1 MANLDRFDV
10 LTSWRYDRGMGG
22 QKRATVYLDSDLHRA
37 LRLKAAATDRSISE
51 IVNEAVR
58 RSLAEDAIDLAAIE
72 SRVAEPDADFGVV
85 VKGMKRR
92 GQL

>member
-1 MANLDRFDV
+1 MAD
-10 LTSWRYDRGMGG
+10 

-58 RSLAEDAIDLAAIE
+58 RSLAEDAADLAAIE
-72 SRVAEPDADFGVV
+72 TPAAEPEVDFAVV
-85 VKGMKRR
+85 VKSMKRR
-92 GQL
+92 GRL

>member
-1 MANLDRFDV
+1 MNA
-10 LTSWRYDRGMGG
+10 

-72 SRVAEPDADFGVV
+72 SRVAEPEADFAVV

-92 GQL
+92 GRL

>member
-1 MANLDRFDV
+1 M
-10 LTSWRYDRGMGG
+10 TSKRYDHIMNE

-58 RSLAEDAIDLAAIE
+58 RSLAEDAADLAAIE
-72 SRVAEPDADFGVV
+72 TRAAEPEVDFAVV
-85 VKGMKRR
+85 VKNMKRR
-92 GQL
+92 GRL

>member
-1 MANLDRFDV
+1 MDA
-10 LTSWRYDRGMGG
+10 

-37 LRLKAAATDRSISE
+37 LRLKAAATDQSISA

-72 SRVAEPDADFGVV
+72 TRVAEPEADFAVV

-92 GQL
+92 GRL

>member
-1 MANLDRFDV
+1 MDD
-10 LTSWRYDRGMGG
+10 

-58 RSLAEDAIDLAAIE
+58 RSLAEDAADLAAIE
-72 SRVAEPDADFGVV
+72 TRVAEPEVDFAVV
-85 VKGMKRR
+85 VKSMKRR
-92 GQL
+92 GRL

>member
-1 MANLDRFDV
+1 MDA
-10 LTSWRYDRGMGG
+10 

-72 SRVAEPDADFGVV
+72 RRVAEPETDFAVV

-92 GQL
+92 GRL

>member
-1 MANLDRFDV
+1 MANRDRFDV
-10 LTSWRYDRGMGG
+10 LTSWRYDRGMDA

-92 GQL
+92 GRL

>member
-1 MANLDRFDV
+1 MDA
-10 LTSWRYDRGMGG
+10 

-37 LRLKAAATDRSISE
+37 LRLKAAATDRSISA

-72 SRVAEPDADFGVV
+72 NRVAEREADFAVV
-85 VKGMKRR
+85 VRGMKRR
-92 GQL
+92 GRL

>member
-1 MANLDRFDV
+1 
-10 LTSWRYDRGMGG
+10 MGG

-37 LRLKAAATDRSISE
+37 LRFKAAATDRSISE

>member
-1 MANLDRFDV
+1 MD
-10 LTSWRYDRGMGG
+10 G

-58 RSLAEDAIDLAAIE
+58 RSLAEDAADLAAIE
-72 SRVAEPDADFGVV
+72 TRAMEPEVDFAVV
-85 VKGMKRR
+85 VKNMKRR
-92 GQL
+92 GRL

>member
-1 MANLDRFDV
+1 MDA
-10 LTSWRYDRGMGG
+10 

-72 SRVAEPDADFGVV
+72 RRVAEPEADFAVV
-85 VKGMKRR
+85 VKGLKRR
-92 GQL
+92 GRL

>member
-1 MANLDRFDV
+1 MDA
-10 LTSWRYDRGMGG
+10 

-72 SRVAEPDADFGVV
+72 RRVAEPEADFAVV

-92 GQL
+92 GRL

>member
-1 MANLDRFDV
+1 MDA
-10 LTSWRYDRGMGG
+10 

-72 SRVAEPDADFGVV
+72 SRVAEAEADFAVV

-92 GQL
+92 GRL